1 MYTEYHKWHSPALGH
16 EMELKLYGHYGQP
29 VLVFPAQNGRWYD
42 WEGHT
47 GMAQALAPM
56 IEAGRV
62 KFFCVDGIDWQ
73 SQTNQSI
80 PPAERARRHND

>member
-1 MYTEYHKWHSPALGH
+1 
-16 EMELKLYGHYGQP
+16 
-29 VLVFPAQNGRWYD
+29 
-42 WEGHT
+42 
-47 GMAQALAPM
+47 M